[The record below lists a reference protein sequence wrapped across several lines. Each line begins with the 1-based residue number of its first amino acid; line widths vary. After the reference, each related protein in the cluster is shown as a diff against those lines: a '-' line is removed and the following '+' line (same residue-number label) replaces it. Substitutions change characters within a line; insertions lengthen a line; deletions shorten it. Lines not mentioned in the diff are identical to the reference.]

1 MEINNIMIT
10 YTWEFPRF
18 LAHPTLNGL
27 SNVVHGVEFILS
39 ATDGEGHGAQVFGT
53 VGLSSPN
60 PDTYIPFNHLTS
72 QQVSEWIEAAMGE
85 EVLSDY
91 KDNLARQIE
100 QQITPVSVTLNK
112 PW

>member
-1 MEINNIMIT
+1 MIT

-18 LAHPTLNGL
+18 SAHPTLNGME
-27 SNVVHGVEFILS
+27 NVVYGIEFVLS

-53 VGLSSPN
+53 VGLSEPN
-60 PDTYIPFNHLTS
+60 PDAFVPFNHLTQ
-72 QQVSEWIEAAMGE
+72 QQVTEWIESSMGE
-85 EVLSDY
+85 EVLNDY
-91 KDNLARQIE
+91 KDNLASQIN